1 MAYSQALIDAVKQVA
16 ARWSIDQAALM
27 AVVEIECGGQPYE
40 ADGRTP
46 RFLFE
51 RHIFYK
57 QLSGAKLQRAVD
69 AGLAIPKWSRTTQYR
84 DQGNSAGRQAVLQQ
98 ARAIDPE
105 AANKSCSWG
114 VGQIMG
120 FNATSLGYLS
130 ATDMVSKLTAGGV
143 DAQIDCMVRFIRSK
157 GLIDKL
163 NAQDW
168 PAFAASFNGAAY
180 RQNAYDTRMA
190 AAYGRWTATWRTPG
204 LAALDAEKDVP
215 LDRPPVQNAEPR
227 NPWTTPEGVATG
239 VGAATGAGTAISGA
253 KSDGPLGYALAFV
266 IVAAFC
272 IAAFFF
278 IKRMRANP

>member
-1 MAYSQALIDAVKQVA
+1 MAYSQALVDAVKQVA
-16 ARWSIDQAALM
+16 ARWSIDEAALM

-84 DQGNSAGRQAVLQQ
+84 DQGNSAGRMDVLRQ
-98 ARAIDPE
+98 ARAIDAE

-130 ATDMVSKLTAGGV
+130 ASDMVAKLTAGGLG
-143 DAQIDCMVRFIRSK
+143 AQIDCMVRFIKSK
-157 GLIDKL
+157 RLIDKL
-163 NAQDW
+163 NARDW
-168 PAFAASFNGAAY
+168 AGFARAYNGEAY
-180 RQNAYDTRMA
+180 KQNAYDTRMD
-190 AAYGRWTATWRTPG
+190 AAYTRWKAAWRDGPPPPPDV
-204 LAALDAEKDVP
+204 APDVP

-266 IVAAFC
+266 IIAAFC